1 MRQIRLRNSNLVGPS
16 LHRLSAVSP
25 RGIRGC
31 EQSGRIHSSIPAVL
45 ALVALGWVLAYLW
58 IPTRSPETGNPSTR
72 VAEQIDENRSGP
84 PPTNTGEASASAA
97 VSPLDSLTPQMR
109 AIREQLDSLLL
120 KTQWDQALDAST
132 AHRVDRARQDLE
144 AYLDSLGEEHVPLLL
159 GLLAEE
165 PDFINRRF
173 LLRAL
178 GTIGSD
184 EALAGLLDHYD
195 WAAGNSKESEVKHTV
210 AALAAA
216 DNDRSFQILSECAL
230 AEDTQTHRYRFVG
243 ALTQHSR
250 SADALGIYSELL
262 TDNSHFRV
270 RQRAAYGVKLSGG
283 IAQAQPVE
291 SALVKERNPYVRQ
304 SILGALG
311 GIRDVRSVP
320 LVTRILQEDEVLA
333 TRISAVRALL
343 RIEGDAVVDALRT
356 ARDDSSQP
364 QRVREEVI
372 RALDSLGIS
381 G

>member
-159 GLLAEE
+159 G
-165 PDFINRRF
+165 
-173 LLRAL
+173 
-178 GTIGSD
+178 
-184 EALAGLLDHYD
+184 
-195 WAAGNSKESEVKHTV
+195 
-210 AALAAA
+210 
-216 DNDRSFQILSECAL
+216 
-230 AEDTQTHRYRFVG
+230 
-243 ALTQHSR
+243 
-250 SADALGIYSELL
+250 
-262 TDNSHFRV
+262 
-270 RQRAAYGVKLSGG
+270 
-283 IAQAQPVE
+283 
-291 SALVKERNPYVRQ
+291 
-304 SILGALG
+304 
-311 GIRDVRSVP
+311 
-320 LVTRILQEDEVLA
+320 
-333 TRISAVRALL
+333 
-343 RIEGDAVVDALRT
+343 
-356 ARDDSSQP
+356 
-364 QRVREEVI
+364 
-372 RALDSLGIS
+372 
-381 G
+381 

>member
-1 MRQIRLRNSNLVGPS
+1 MRQIRLRNSKLVDPS

-58 IPTRSPETGNPSTR
+58 IPTRAPETANPPTG
-72 VAEQIDENRSGP
+72 VAQQIDQNRSGP
-84 PPTNTGEASASAA
+84 PPTNTSEATASAA

-109 AIREQLDSLLL
+109 VIREQLDSLFL

-144 AYLDSLGEEHVPLLL
+144 SYLDSLAEEHVPLLL

-250 SADALGIYSELL
+250 SADAIGIYSELL
-262 TDNSHFRV
+262 TDTSHFRV
-270 RQRAAYGVKLSGG
+270 RQRAAYGMKLSGG

-291 SALVKERNPYVRQ
+291 SALVEERNPYVRQ

-343 RIEGDAVVDALRT
+343 RIEGDAVVDALKM

-364 QRVREEVI
+364 QRVREEVL

>member
-1 MRQIRLRNSNLVGPS
+1 MRQIRLRNSKLVDPS

-58 IPTRSPETGNPSTR
+58 IPTRAPETANPPTG
-72 VAEQIDENRSGP
+72 VAQQIDQNRSGP
-84 PPTNTGEASASAA
+84 PPTNTSEATASAA

-109 AIREQLDSLLL
+109 VIREQLDSLFL

-144 AYLDSLGEEHVPLLL
+144 SYLDSLAEEHVPLLL

-250 SADALGIYSELL
+250 SADAIGIYSELL
-262 TDNSHFRV
+262 TDTSHFRV
-270 RQRAAYGVKLSGG
+270 RQRAAYGMKLSGG
-283 IAQAQPVE
+283 IAQAHPVE
-291 SALVKERNPYVRQ
+291 SALVEERNPYVRQ

-343 RIEGDAVVDALRT
+343 RIEGDAVVDALKM

-364 QRVREEVI
+364 QRVREEVL